1 MGQAYGLPRTILD
14 IIRQHHGTSLVKYF
28 YFKALKAEGPE
39 HIKEEDFRYDGP
51 VPSFRESAV
60 VMLADTIEAA
70 VRSMLGSGK
79 TLAEAEEAVKGL
91 MKDKLDDG
99 QLNNSGLAIHEL
111 EIIRGA
117 FLKVFHGMYHERVA
131 YPKKEEIEA
140 AAKKN
145 PPEQKEKQNV
155 TIWIDNRA
163 GEIFPPELEN
173 AVKKAAAEALRC
185 ESFDEACE
193 ISVSI
198 VDNDEIRQINKQ
210 FREIDRATDVL
221 SFPMLTFAKGEEPDR
236 NENGEILLGDIII
249 SLERAKEQAAEY
261 GHSLQREIAFLT
273 AHSMLHLLGYD
284 HIEPEEEAEMFR
296 RQREILLLAGFPRE

>member
-117 FLKVFHGMYHERVA
+117 FLKVFHGMYHERVV

-140 AAKKN
+140 AAKKE
-145 PPEQKEKQNV
+145 PAGTEGE
-155 TIWIDNRA
+155 TERDNM
-163 GEIFPPELEN
+163 
-173 AVKKAAAEALRC
+173 
-185 ESFDEACE
+185 D
-193 ISVSI
+193 
-198 VDNDEIRQINKQ
+198 
-210 FREIDRATDVL
+210 
-221 SFPMLTFAKGEEPDR
+221 
-236 NENGEILLGDIII
+236 
-249 SLERAKEQAAEY
+249 
-261 GHSLQREIAFLT
+261 
-273 AHSMLHLLGYD
+273 
-284 HIEPEEEAEMFR
+284 
-296 RQREILLLAGFPRE
+296 